1 MDLAVLISNLIG
13 LFLLIGVGFF
23 VARAGLIPAETS
35 KPLSTLLM
43 KVTVPATIICSMLR
57 PFDPGFL
64 RLGASMILVGA
75 VMLLE
80 GGDVEPGS
88 ILAVGTVLFALFA
101 ALSLGLAPLCRVPR
115 GRRGMW
121 CCCATFCNNGFMGF
135 PVALALFGEEG
146 LALTVMLSIP
156 FNFLLYSLGAKMVC
170 LDVSGEQKPLSWGR
184 AVFNLINLSMAVGLV
199 LYFTQ
204 LQLPQA
210 VLGPLGYLSDATT
223 PLSMIVTGMN
233 LSQGRMSDVLRDR
246 DAFTASGARLLLFP
260 VAAWALMRLVP
271 GLNALVV
278 GAALINLAMPAPAA
292 ATFIGEEHNGCT
304 QLAARIVFLSSLLCM
319 VTIPV
324 ISLLV

>member
-1 MDLAVLISNLIG
+1 MDLAVLISNLVG

-23 VARAGLIPAETS
+23 VVRAGLIPAGTS

-43 KVTVPATIICSMLR
+43 KVTVPATIVCSMLR

-64 RLGASMILVGA
+64 KLGASMILVGA
-75 VMLLE
+75 VMF
-80 GGDVEPGS
+80 P
-88 ILAVGTVLFALFA
+88 LFA
-101 ALSLGLAPLCRVPR
+101 ALSMGLSKLLRVPE

-170 LDVSGEQKPLSWGR
+170 MDVTGAQKPLSWGR
-184 AVFNLINLSMAVGLV
+184 AVLNLVNLSMAVGLV

-204 LQLPQA
+204 FRLPQA

-233 LSQGRMSDVLRDR
+233 LSQGKMSDVLRDR

-260 VAAWALMRLVP
+260 MLAWALMRLVP
-271 GLNALVV
+271 GLDALVV
-278 GAALINLAMPAPAA
+278 GAAVINFAMPAPAA
-292 ATFIGEEHNGCT
+292 ATFIGEEHGGCT

-319 VTIPV
+319 AAIPLV
-324 ISLLV
+324 SLLL

>member
-75 VMLLE
+75 VMFL
-80 GGDVEPGS
+80 
-88 ILAVGTVLFALFA
+88 LFA
-101 ALSLGLAPLCRVPR
+101 ALSMGLSRLLRVPE

>member
-23 VARAGLIPAETS
+23 VVRAGLIPAETS

-75 VMLLE
+75 VMFL
-80 GGDVEPGS
+80 
-88 ILAVGTVLFALFA
+88 LFA
-101 ALSLGLAPLCRVPR
+101 ALSMGLSRLLRVPE

>member
-23 VARAGLIPAETS
+23 AVRAGILPAEAS
-35 KPLSTLLM
+35 KMLSALLM
-43 KVTVPATIICSMLR
+43 KITVPATIVCSMLR

-64 RLGASMILVGA
+64 RLGV
-75 VMLLE
+75 
-80 GGDVEPGS
+80 S
-88 ILAVGTVLFALFA
+88 IVLVGTVMFPLFA
-101 ALSLGLAPLCRVPR
+101 ALSMGLSKLLRVPE

-170 LDVSGEQKPLSWGR
+170 MDVTGEQKPLSWGK
-184 AVFNLINLSMAVGLV
+184 AVFNPINLAMAVGLA

-223 PLSMIVTGMN
+223 PLSMIVTGIN
-233 LSQGRMSDVLRDR
+233 LSQGRMADVLRDR

-260 VAAWALMRLVP
+260 LIAWTLMRLVP
-271 GLNALVV
+271 GLDALVV

-292 ATFIGEEHNGCT
+292 TTFIAEEHGGCT

-324 ISLLV
+324 ISLLL

>member
-13 LFLLIGVGFF
+13 LFLLIGAGFF
-23 VARAGLIPAETS
+23 VARAGLITAETS
-35 KPLSTLLM
+35 NPLRTPLM
-43 KVTVPATIICSMLR
+43 EVTVPATIICSMLR

-75 VMLLE
+75 VMFL
-80 GGDVEPGS
+80 
-88 ILAVGTVLFALFA
+88 LFA
-101 ALSLGLAPLCRVPR
+101 ALSMGLSRLLRVPE